1 MMASHGRGPGRGG
14 GGGGGAGR
22 GRGRTGAG
30 GRGRIQS
37 SRDVTPSSEPDPESI
52 PSTDASRPRSTTSS
66 RHQSGS
72 ASGSDPLSEPP
83 AADQP
88 GDAPVTAQW
97 APEYPHTR
105 FHPVI
110 GEYIRGPADPPTAP
124 ERPRGEFRREL
135 WPAET
140 SFFPFNVGRALGE
153 IIRANFHGPYLNF
166 TSVPPNVQYVW
177 LDELRRTYWW
187 PPHRE
192 EGIRMT
198 YRSACSKK
206 IQDMIHDL
214 KMGHTRPNWIR
225 QEYYEDLLGML
236 DNPAYKEKSE
246 KAKVNQSA
254 AGLHTGG
261 SRTHSTEILYAGP
274 TGGEGGKGAR
284 IDHHARRVPAYAQK
298 TKGRELRRR
307 EGQGD

>member
-1 MMASHGRGPGRGG
+1 MMASHGRGPGRG

-105 FHPVI
+105 FHPVT

-135 WPAET
+135 WPAGPRFFRLMLAGPLEKLSGLT
-140 SFFPFNVGRALGE
+140 STVP
-153 IIRANFHGPYLNF
+153 
-166 TSVPPNVQYVW
+166 TST
-177 LDELRRTYWW
+177 LRRCPQT
-187 PPHRE
+187 
-192 EGIRMT
+192 
-198 YRSACSKK
+198 CS
-206 IQDMIHDL
+206 
-214 KMGHTRPNWIR
+214 T
-225 QEYYEDLLGML
+225 
-236 DNPAYKEKSE
+236 S
-246 KAKVNQSA
+246 
-254 AGLHTGG
+254 G
-261 SRTHSTEILYAGP
+261 STS
-274 TGGEGGKGAR
+274 
-284 IDHHARRVPAYAQK
+284 
-298 TKGRELRRR
+298 
-307 EGQGD
+307 